1 MNCLF
6 VLLNCLF
13 IFRNQIIKYL
23 LKYMICPYVCDEECI
38 ETLLFDGFWISV
50 GCVILSLIISLYLIF
65 RHLMNFNMP
74 YF

>member
-1 MNCLF
+1 
-6 VLLNCLF
+6 
-13 IFRNQIIKYL
+13 
-23 LKYMICPYVCDEECI
+23 MICPYVCDEECI